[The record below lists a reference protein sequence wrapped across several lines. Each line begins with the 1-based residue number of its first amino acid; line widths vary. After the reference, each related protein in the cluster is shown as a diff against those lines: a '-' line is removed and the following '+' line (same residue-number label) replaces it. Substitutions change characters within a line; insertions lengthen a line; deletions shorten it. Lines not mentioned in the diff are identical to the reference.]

1 MGTDPIGR
9 ALSIHGS
16 VYRAFEISA
25 FQLGGS
31 INLILHWI
39 YNGQPRITTDYYGT
53 TMTKTLTKHGNSYA
67 LVIDRAIME
76 LLKITPETELEISTD
91 GTVLTITPASA
102 SPRRGK
108 VKSALERVNARHS
121 KTLRRLAQ

>member
-1 MGTDPIGR
+1 MSKDPIGR
-9 ALSIHGS
+9 AVSPRESCLQS
-16 VYRAFEISA
+16 VLTICVSTCRTHQADTTLDIQRA
-25 FQLGGS
+25 
-31 INLILHWI
+31 
-39 YNGQPRITTDYYGT
+39 TTNHHGT